1 MAERGIDGG
10 QYLGQLFHLDDVQAA
25 GGQGVGHLQAD
36 VTGADDDRAGWHLVL
51 EGAHDSERVT
61 HRVQQVHAIIRAQHL
76 QATDRRADRH
86 RAGTDD
92 QLVVSEQLFMPLGAG
107 DEELAARDVD
117 PAGGSVQ
124 PEVHPGGFQVCGGAV
139 GEVAP
144 VRHLP
149 GDVVGDAADREVRVG
164 VRDDHAD
171 LGAGVELAGPQRGA
185 DPRVAAADHDQM
197 HGWIPSGSC
206 CQRDGSWP
214 GSGPAAAVARPGVA
228 WACAAPAWL
237 AWWGKRMSEACAG
250 VRRGYRTRITSTRGR
265 RR

>member
-10 QYLGQLFHLDDVQAA
+10 QHLGQLFHLDDVQAA

-36 VTGADDDRAGWHLVL
+36 VTGADDDRAGWYLVL

-61 HRVQQVHAIIRAQHL
+61 HRVQQVHAIIRAQRL

-92 QLVVSEQLFMPLGAG
+92 QLVVSEQLLMPLGAG
-107 DEELAARDVD
+107 DEELAARDID

-124 PEVHPGGFQVCGGAV
+124 PEVHPGGFQVRGGAV

-197 HGWIPSGSC
+197 HGWIPPGRAVNGTGRGRAAARQPPWRGRASRGPAPPQPGWRGGGRG
-206 CQRDGSWP
+206 CQRPAP
-214 GSGPAAAVARPGVA
+214 GSGGDTGPGSPAR
-228 WACAAPAWL
+228 
-237 AWWGKRMSEACAG
+237 
-250 VRRGYRTRITSTRGR
+250 RGR